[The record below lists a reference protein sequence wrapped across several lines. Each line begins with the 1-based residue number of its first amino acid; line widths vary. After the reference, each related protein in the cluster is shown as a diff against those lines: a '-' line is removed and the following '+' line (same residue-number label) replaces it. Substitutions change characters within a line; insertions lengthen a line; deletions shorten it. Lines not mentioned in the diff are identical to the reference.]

1 MRGTMSVAAGLAVAL
16 AAGPGGAQP
25 ASRDIPARTLTAP
38 DTVSPQLQKLMDAP
52 LFPGWSTVPK
62 TADEWKSLTATA
74 AVNARAS
81 VPDLQKTFGVTIEP
95 MKMGGVSAYAVTPRE
110 VAPANANRLLIYF
123 HGGAFILNPDIAGTR
138 EAIAMAGYA
147 GIKIIAV
154 DYRLLPDNPWPAPND
169 DAYAVYREATKTT
182 PAGNVGVFG
191 SSAGGQL
198 ALALVVRL
206 KKEGL
211 PMPGAIGLGSP
222 WSEMSGRGDTFATNE
237 FVDNFLVSNRGFLDA
252 AARLYA
258 GAKDLRDPDISPLY
272 ADLHGLPPTIL
283 TTGTRDLFL
292 SNTVRTHRAL
302 RAAGVPAALDV
313 FEGMSHITWSQ
324 NPSMPESKAAF
335 DEMAAFFDQHL
346 GR

>member
-1 MRGTMSVAAGLAVAL
+1 MRSAMSVATGLAVAL
-16 AAGPGGAQP
+16 AAGQGAAQTVL
-25 ASRDIPARTLTAP
+25 RDIPARTLTAP
-38 DTVSPQLQKLMDAP
+38 DTVSPQLRKLMEAP
-52 LFPGWSTVPK
+52 LFPGWSTVPA
-62 TADEWKSLTATA
+62 TADEWKNVTATA
-74 AVNARAS
+74 AATARAS
-81 VPDLQKTFGVTIEP
+81 VPDLQQTFGVTLEP
-95 MKMGGVSAYAVTPRE
+95 MKMGGVSVFVVTPKAI
-110 VAPANANRLLIYF
+110 APANANRLLIYL
-123 HGGAFILNPDIAGTR
+123 HGGAFILNPDIAGTK

-147 GIKIIAV
+147 GVKIIAV

-169 DAYAVYREATKTT
+169 DAYAVYREATKTVA
-182 PAGNVGVFG
+182 AGNIGVFG

-198 ALALVVRL
+198 ALALVLRL

-211 PMPGAIGLGSP
+211 PLPGAVGLGSP

-258 GAKDLRDPDISPLY
+258 GGKDLRDPDISPIY

-302 RAAGVPAALDV
+302 RAAGVPATLEV

-335 DEMAAFFDQHL
+335 DEMAAFFDRHL